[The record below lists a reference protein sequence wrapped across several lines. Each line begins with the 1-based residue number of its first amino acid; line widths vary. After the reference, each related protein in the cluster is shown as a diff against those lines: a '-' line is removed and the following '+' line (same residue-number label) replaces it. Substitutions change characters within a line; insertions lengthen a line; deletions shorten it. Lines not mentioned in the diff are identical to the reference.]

1 VLTEAQKI
9 ELAIP
14 RDQEGTFERQLIAKY
29 QRRLPGFDDKIISM
43 YARGMSVREIQ
54 GYLQE
59 IYGIEVSPDLISTVT
74 DAVLEASYRSQ

>member
-1 VLTEAQKI
+1 
-9 ELAIP
+9 
-14 RDQEGTFERQLIAKY
+14 
-29 QRRLPGFDDKIISM
+29 
-43 YARGMSVREIQ
+43 MSVREIQ